1 MEKLRRKI
9 EILLDELENEAAN
22 RHMNDIEY
30 SRYDTLLEVLELIDE
45 M

>member
-9 EILLDELENEAAN
+9 EILLDELENETAN
-22 RHMNDIEY
+22 RHMNDSEY
-30 SRYDTLLEVLELIDE
+30 SRYDTLLEILELIDE